1 MPLLN
6 KRKTSPNKAMPK
18 KGEIPM
24 FATCNIIL
32 TNLRDCNHPS
42 SILMHHR
49 IEVSTDVNP
58 SIVLP
63 SWQIGNSI
71 ESYEMISDESVFG
84 ICKSVS

>member
-1 MPLLN
+1 
-6 KRKTSPNKAMPK
+6 
-18 KGEIPM
+18 M

-32 TNLRDCNHPS
+32 TNLRDCNHSS

>member
-1 MPLLN
+1 
-6 KRKTSPNKAMPK
+6 MPK

-42 SILMHHR
+42 SILMYHR

-58 SIVLP
+58 SVASS

-71 ESYEMISDESVFG
+71 ESYKMISDESVFG
-84 ICKSVS
+84 RCKSVS